1 MHRKHGIANYYYTL
15 NSRGFNSSN
24 PPFINDLLLCSDIMF
39 LREHWLSDSQ
49 LPILGD
55 LNSDFLAIAISGF
68 DCDHI
73 LQGQG
78 RPFGGYAIFLR
89 KSIAL
94 HF

>member
-73 LQGQG
+73 L
-78 RPFGGYAIFLR
+78 
-89 KSIAL
+89 
-94 HF
+94 